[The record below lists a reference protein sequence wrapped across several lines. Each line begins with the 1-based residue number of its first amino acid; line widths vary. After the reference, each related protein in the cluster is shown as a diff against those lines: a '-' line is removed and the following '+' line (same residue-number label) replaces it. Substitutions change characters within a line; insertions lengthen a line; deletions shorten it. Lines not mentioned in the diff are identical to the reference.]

1 MPNGPGGGGTADL
14 WLRILTTIE
23 AGAASNKLVVERS
36 TSALESALVQT
47 GQVASSLS
55 TATASLQEHTS
66 RLEELVTLK
75 LHMDRLG
82 EDVRELQEESKAGKV
97 GKGDLIWKVLV
108 GLFALVASALGGTL
122 ISLLL
127 KSS

>member
-1 MPNGPGGGGTADL
+1 MPNGNPGGTADL

-23 AGAASNKLVVERS
+23 SGAESNKTVVERS
-36 TSALESALVQT
+36 TSALESALLQT
-47 GQVASSLS
+47 GQITS
-55 TATASLQEHTS
+55 TLNTTVSSLQEQTS
-66 RLEELVTLK
+66 KLEELVTLK
-75 LHMDRLG
+75 LKVQSLT

-127 KSS
+127 KSG

>member
-1 MPNGPGGGGTADL
+1 MPNGNPGGTADL

-23 AGAASNKLVVERS
+23 AGAASNKTVVERS
-36 TSALESALVQT
+36 TSALESALLQT
-47 GQVASSLS
+47 GQLTS
-55 TATASLQEHTS
+55 TLNTTVSSLQEQTS
-66 RLEELVTLK
+66 KLEELVTLK
-75 LHMDRLG
+75 LKVQSLT

-127 KSS
+127 KSG

>member
-1 MPNGPGGGGTADL
+1 MPNGNPGGTADL

-23 AGAASNKLVVERS
+23 AGAASNKTVVERS
-36 TSALESALVQT
+36 TSALESALLQT
-47 GQVASSLS
+47 GQITS
-55 TATASLQEHTS
+55 TLTTTVSSLQEQTS
-66 RLEELVTLK
+66 KLEELVTLK
-75 LHMDRLG
+75 LKVQSLT

-127 KSS
+127 KSG

>member
-1 MPNGPGGGGTADL
+1 MPNGNPGGTADL

-23 AGAASNKLVVERS
+23 AGAASNKTVVERS
-36 TSALESALVQT
+36 TSALESALLQT
-47 GQVASSLS
+47 GQITS
-55 TATASLQEHTS
+55 TLNTTVSSLQEQTS
-66 RLEELVTLK
+66 KLEELVTLK
-75 LHMDRLG
+75 LKVQSLT

-127 KSS
+127 KSG